1 MEAPMSHDSLL
12 PWARRLAALAQ
23 TGITY
28 AQSPFDIDRYEEI
41 RSIAAGM
48 MARESIHAPSSLI
61 ELFKTDRGYATPK
74 VDVRGLVFRDEKLLL
89 VREKEDGLWTPPG
102 GWVDVGDA
110 PSEAVEKEIVQESG
124 FAARAVKLIGVYNR
138 DKHAHT
144 ALPFAVFKLHI
155 LCELTGGAPAVSE
168 ETTAVDF
175 FARDAIPPL
184 SLARVVMYQIE
195 RAFEHRAHPQW
206 PADFD

>member
-1 MEAPMSHDSLL
+1 MADESLL

-28 AQSPFDIDRYEEI
+28 AQSPFDIQRYEEI
-41 RSIAAGM
+41 RAISAEM
-48 MARESIHAPSSLI
+48 MARDSKHTPAALI

-74 VDVRGLVFRDEKLLL
+74 VDVRGIVFRDDQILL

-102 GWVDVGDA
+102 GWVDVGDS

-124 FAARAVKLIGVYNR
+124 FTAKAVKLIGVYNR
-138 DKHAHT
+138 DKHGHT
-144 ALPFAVFKLHI
+144 PLPFAVIKLQI
-155 LCELTGGAPAVSE
+155 LCQLTGGAAAVSD
-168 ETTAVDF
+168 ETTDAAF
-175 FARDAIPPL
+175 FPRNAIPPL
-184 SLARVVMYQIE
+184 SLARVVMHQIE
-195 RAFEHRAHPQW
+195 RGFEHLAHPEW

>member
-1 MEAPMSHDSLL
+1 MQDARSDDSLL

-41 RSIAAGM
+41 RSIAAEM

-74 VDVRGLVFRDEKLLL
+74 VDVRGLVFRDDKLLL

-102 GWVDVGDA
+102 GWVDVGDS

-124 FAARAVKLIGVYNR
+124 FTARAVKLIGVYHR
-138 DKHAHT
+138 GKYAHT
-144 ALPFAVFKLHI
+144 ALPFAVFKLHM
-155 LCELTGGAPAVSE
+155 LCELTGGAAAVSE
-168 ETTAVDF
+168 ETTEVDF

-184 SLARVVMYQIE
+184 SLARVVMHQIE
-195 RAFEHRAHPQW
+195 RAFEHRAHPEW